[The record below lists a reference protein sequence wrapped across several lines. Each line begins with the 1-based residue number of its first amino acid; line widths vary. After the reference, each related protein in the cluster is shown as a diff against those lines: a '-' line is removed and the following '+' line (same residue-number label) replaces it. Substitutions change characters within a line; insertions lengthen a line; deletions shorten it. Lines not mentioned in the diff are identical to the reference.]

1 MGSIVKCGKVNVF
14 HSLRKILLFN
24 SALIRPLPEIRVFN
38 FERQKPLSQRDH

>member
-1 MGSIVKCGKVNVF
+1 MGSIVKCGSVNVF

-38 FERQKPLSQRDH
+38 LERQKPLISA